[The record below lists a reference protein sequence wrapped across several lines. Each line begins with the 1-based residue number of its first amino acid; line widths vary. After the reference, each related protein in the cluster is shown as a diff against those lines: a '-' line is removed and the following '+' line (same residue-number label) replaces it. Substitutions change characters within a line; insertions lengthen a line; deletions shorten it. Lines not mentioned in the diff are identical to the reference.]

1 METSAIRAAVDRVPS
16 RQRSRITNG
25 SALLPNTDGRSQIAR
40 RLRDLVAA
48 ISADQ
53 GGADRLAEA
62 RFQLIRRFA
71 AAAVIA
77 ETMEARLANGEAI
90 DVTTHALLCSTLV
103 RLSTRIGI
111 NRTAQIVPSLHDYLE
126 AKAVETEAAE

>member
-1 METSAIRAAVDRVPS
+1 MESSAVRAAIDPVPS